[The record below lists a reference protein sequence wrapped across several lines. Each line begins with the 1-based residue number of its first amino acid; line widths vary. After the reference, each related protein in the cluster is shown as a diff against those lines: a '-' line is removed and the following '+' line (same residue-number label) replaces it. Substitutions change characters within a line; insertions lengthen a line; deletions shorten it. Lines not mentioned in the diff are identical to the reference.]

1 VIKARANLSARRVTV
16 HWREDGRGCPDL
28 IGSLAAVG
36 YCAHAFSFDADAVD
50 TELQTLLKALAVAGF
65 CAMNIM
71 LLSVSVWFGAD
82 GQTRQAFHLVSAALA
97 LPAILYSG
105 RVFYVSAWKA
115 LRRGRTNMDVPITI
129 GVTLA
134 FALSAYDTLRN
145 APHAYFDAATTLL
158 FFLLIGRTLDH
169 LMRAKARSA
178 VAGLARLMPRG
189 ATIIDDADGSR
200 RYVPLSAIEPEAALI
215 VAVGDRIPV
224 DGVVETGRSEIDCS
238 ITTGESAPVQAVS
251 GTPVKAGTLNL
262 TGLLTIK
269 ATARAED
276 SFLSEMVGMMEAAE
290 SGRADYRRLADRAAA
305 LYSPLIH
312 TGALVSFFA
321 WMAST
326 GDWHTSVSVAISVLI
341 ITCPC
346 ALGLAVPMVQVMAA
360 RRLFERGIMLKDGS
374 ALERLAECDTV
385 LFDKTGTLTLGQSRV
400 TNAHHIG
407 LAALAIAAAMA
418 KGSRHPA
425 ALAIAEAGRT
435 LDLDAPAFS
444 RVEEVPGC
452 GLEAVCGTS
461 VYRLGRSGWVLGR
474 DAQDGDGEGRSS
486 CSVLGRDGKLL
497 ETFLLEDR
505 IRRGSRE
512 TVQALAGRG
521 LKVEILS
528 GDRHSSVQALAS
540 ELGVS
545 EFSHG
550 LLPAEKLER
559 VSQLGEAGRKVLMV
573 GDGLNDAPALAAA
586 HVSFAPATAADV
598 GRNAADFVFLSDK
611 LTAVT
616 DALDVAVGSGALIRQ
631 NFALAI
637 AYNAVALPIAV
648 LGYVT
653 PLVAAIA
660 MSLSSV
666 IVVANALRLR
676 LAGSE
681 TITATRQRRF
691 MRVSAPAARQ

>member
-1 VIKARANLSARRVTV
+1 
-16 HWREDGRGCPDL
+16 
-28 IGSLAAVG
+28 
-36 YCAHAFSFDADAVD
+36 
-50 TELQTLLKALAVAGF
+50 
-65 CAMNIM
+65 
-71 LLSVSVWFGAD
+71 
-82 GQTRQAFHLVSAALA
+82 
-97 LPAILYSG
+97 
-105 RVFYVSAWKA
+105 
-115 LRRGRTNMDVPITI
+115 MDIVC
-129 GVTLA
+129 
-134 FALSAYDTLRN
+134 
-145 APHAYFDAATTLL
+145 
-158 FFLLIGRTLDH
+158 
-169 LMRAKARSA
+169 
-178 VAGLARLMPRG
+178 
-189 ATIIDDADGSR
+189 TII
-200 RYVPLSAIEPEAALI
+200 
-215 VAVGDRIPV
+215 
-224 DGVVETGRSEIDCS
+224 
-238 ITTGESAPVQAVS
+238 
-251 GTPVKAGTLNL
+251 
-262 TGLLTIK
+262 
-269 ATARAED
+269 
-276 SFLSEMVGMMEAAE
+276 
-290 SGRADYRRLADRAAA
+290 
-305 LYSPLIH
+305 
-312 TGALVSFFA
+312 
-321 WMAST
+321 
-326 GDWHTSVSVAISVLI
+326 AIS
-341 ITCPC
+341 
-346 ALGLAVPMVQVMAA
+346 
-360 RRLFERGIMLKDGS
+360 GICLP
-374 ALERLAECDTV
+374 R
-385 LFDKTGTLTLGQSRV
+385 
-400 TNAHHIG
+400 

-474 DAQDGDGEGRSS
+474 EAQDGDGEGRSS
-486 CSVLGRDGKLL
+486 CSVLARDGKLL

-559 VSQLGEAGRKVLMV
+559 VNQLGEAGRKVMV

-586 HVSFAPATAADV
+586 DVSFAPATAADV

-616 DALDVAVGSGALIRQ
+616 DVLDIAVGSGALIRQ

-681 TITATRQRRF
+681 TITTTRQWRF